1 VVGVTG
7 DLYTR
12 IIPLGNAGLFDR
24 LERAGCE
31 VWPSPFFA
39 QSTDLTAV
47 QNLPRNLRRL
57 RPANAL
63 GNGLAQVLIA
73 PSRRALIGALPE
85 AASALAAEPD
95 AERLLELAAPYV
107 GPYTNHLILAVVAK
121 LADCLSRGASGVI
134 NAAGSN
140 CMVGTAGASTVPRL
154 RDDFD
159 QAPVVT
165 LLYGGAEGPAQR
177 IRLETFLHQV
187 VERRQRTGATEHP
200 SFASPAPRDRRRSP
214 PSGGS

>member
-1 VVGVTG
+1 VGVTG

-12 IIPLGNAGLFDR
+12 IIPAGNAGLFDR

-39 QSTDLTAV
+39 QSTDLTAA

-63 GNGLAQVLIA
+63 GNGLARVLIA
-73 PSRRALIGALPE
+73 PSRRGLIGALPE
-85 AASALAAEPD
+85 AAAALAAEPD
-95 AERLLELAAPYV
+95 AARLLELAAPYV
-107 GPYTNHLILAVVAK
+107 GPYTNHLILVVVAK
-121 LADCLSRGASGVI
+121 IADFLSRGASGVI
-134 NAAGSN
+134 NAAGIN
-140 CMVGTAGASTVPRL
+140 CMVGTAVASAVPRV

-159 QAPVVT
+159 CAPVVT
-165 LLYGGAEGPAQR
+165 LLYGGGEGPAQR

-187 VERRQRTGATEHP
+187 MERRSREG
-200 SFASPAPRDRRRSP
+200 RRRPPTARPGRSARVDVSSP
-214 PSGGS
+214 